1 MNENLGNIVLN
12 DDSQRTKKIVNKDN
26 SHPVL
31 KKLEEK
37 GGTIFLMS
45 DGKICYR
52 LSPNEQYKSTKD
64 FKGLE
69 IVLSNFLGID
79 VDLSAFIIIIS

>member
-1 MNENLGNIVLN
+1 MNENFKNIVLN

-26 SHPVL
+26 CWLKDKSHPVL

-37 GGTIFLMS
+37 GGAIFLTS

-52 LSPNEQYKSTKD
+52 LSSEEWNDPEK
-64 FKGLE
+64 
-69 IVLSNFLGID
+69 ID
-79 VDLSAFIIIIS
+79 KK

>member
-26 SHPVL
+26 SSLKDKNHPVL

-37 GGTIFLMS
+37 GGIIFL
-45 DGKICYR
+45 
-52 LSPNEQYKSTKD
+52 T
-64 FKGLE
+64 LE
-69 IVLSNFLGID
+69 WPQVSRHF
-79 VDLSAFIIIIS
+79 FIQLTPWVE

>member
-26 SHPVL
+26 SSLKDKNHPVL

-37 GGTIFLMS
+37 GGIIFLTS
-45 DGKICYR
+45 DGKIAYI
-52 LSPNEQYKSTKD
+52 LSPNEECKFTGMTPS
-64 FKGLE
+64 
-69 IVLSNFLGID
+69 
-79 VDLSAFIIIIS
+79 